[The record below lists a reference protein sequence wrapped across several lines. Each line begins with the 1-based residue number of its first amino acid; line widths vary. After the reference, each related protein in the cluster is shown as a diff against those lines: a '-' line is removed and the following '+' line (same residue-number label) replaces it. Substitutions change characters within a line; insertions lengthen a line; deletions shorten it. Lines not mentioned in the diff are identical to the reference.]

1 MSHHEDTT
9 LFEVKF
15 RKDVR
20 SLLAAMDDSGNPFKE
35 VNENLVHIASKI
47 VFDDAAAISVWSA
60 YKNGEEKY
68 YKFAQDGLCS

>member
-1 MSHHEDTT
+1 MRRESTKVTVDSEMSHHEDTT

-35 VNENLVHIASKI
+35 VKENLVHIASKI
-47 VFDDAAAISVWSA
+47 VFDDAAAISV
-60 YKNGEEKY
+60 
-68 YKFAQDGLCS
+68 